1 MTAEVAQ
8 HWEGQ
13 GREVSKCLS
22 LRHGV
27 AVEGADEGGTFEQF
41 SWESVMPAEGIEYS
55 LDDRGVIGDVGKS
68 IQS

>member
-27 AVEGADEGGTFEQF
+27 AVDKGGTFEQF

-55 LDDRGVIGDVGKS
+55 LL
-68 IQS
+68 